1 MKTVFRVESANEE
14 NIRGGW
20 YLVADSLAAARDVYP
35 AQLFPSMTLV
45 EVGEGMCV
53 ECNRRAVDADHRWE
67 NLARGLTGGDRG

>member
-1 MKTVFRVESANEE
+1 MKTVFRVESASEE
-14 NIRGGW
+14 NVRGGW

-53 ECNRRAVDADHRWE
+53 ECNRRAVDALVEER
-67 NLARGLTGGDRG
+67 